1 MKKLKGCNALSS
13 QPDGGKW
20 SHPKGAKALRCKEKG
35 VVRLDRLRDAA
46 VSYEESKRGG
56 ARQQETSPSSRG
68 ATYCKGR
75 ESTKKDPRRKAKH
88 KTDEPGGSSSRT
100 KNCRTSSHAQTQT
113 ETWHK
118 KETASF
124 AFVFDSLLDDSSSE
138 KHYPHTHAV
147 PCPTPPFP
155 SSSWFSHRHMHTP
168 TKTHARQDGKEE
180 EVEMKQE
187 DRKGKKNEK
196 RRR

>member
-75 ESTKKDPRRKAKH
+75 ESTKKTREEKRNTKQTNREAAAAEPRTAA
-88 KTDEPGGSSSRT
+88 PART
-100 KNCRTSSHAQTQT
+100 
-113 ETWHK
+113 
-118 KETASF
+118 
-124 AFVFDSLLDDSSSE
+124 
-138 KHYPHTHAV
+138 
-147 PCPTPPFP
+147 
-155 SSSWFSHRHMHTP
+155 HRH
-168 TKTHARQDGKEE
+168 
-180 EVEMKQE
+180 KQ
-187 DRKGKKNEK
+187 RHGT
-196 RRR
+196 RRRQRLLLSSLIRCWMTLPVKNIILIPTQYPVPLPHSPPPPGSPTGTCTHLQRRMRGRTGRKKRWK